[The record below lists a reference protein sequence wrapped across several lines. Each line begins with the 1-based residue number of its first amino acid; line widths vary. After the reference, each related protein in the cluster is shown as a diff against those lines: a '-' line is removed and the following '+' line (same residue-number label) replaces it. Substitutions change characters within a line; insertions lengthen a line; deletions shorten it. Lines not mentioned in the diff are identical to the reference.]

1 MTVKQL
7 IEKLNKFNPDG
18 SATVL
23 EHFDEN
29 DDEIVDDIYKI
40 SMEED
45 RDGNLVII
53 IHTTAQ

>member
-18 SATVL
+18 NATVFG
-23 EHFDEN
+23 HFDEN
-29 DDEIVDDIYKI
+29 DDDIIDDIYKI

-45 RDGNLVII
+45 RDGNLVVVL
-53 IHTTAQ
+53 HTTAQ